1 MCQTA
6 SRMHALLAY
15 HGECP
20 PRRPWH
26 RSGGGVTPGS
36 ARLRAGEHGI
46 VYVHD
51 LKSAHGTWI
60 DGQRIKEHV
69 PTALKLGKELRFG
82 APEGGARFR
91 VKGVP
96 ARKRKAEGGE
106 GDERAKRF
114 AGQTVRCAH
123 VLLKHAGSRRPASD
137 RDPDGKII
145 KARPRRARA
154 AARAAR
160 GPRPGGGG
168 VSAGAAAGGRR
179 RRAARARRRINCAG
193 TGRTSSVGRRAP
205 PRPGAARAR
214 CVTRGRADRLS
225 FGTWRSGSPSAAP
238 TRREATSGISRLERW
253 SRPSP
258 RPPSTSRRAPAPA
271 PAPRPRP
278 PRARARPAPRRPV
291 RGAGGELRGAGRRW
305 PLPPPRT
312 NWTRRVPHPVL
323 IGHAASA
330 QVGEVS
336 GPVSTPSGVHIIKR
350 LE

>member
-145 KARPRRARA
+145 KARPRRG
-154 AARAAR
+154 AR
-160 GPRPGGGG
+160 GPRP
-168 VSAGAAAGGRR
+168 A
-179 RRAARARRRINCAG
+179 ARRR
-193 TGRTSSVGRRAP
+193 GRERGRGRWGAAQARSKSQAEDQLRGYRADVERGEARPAP
-205 PRPGAARAR
+205 PRCRAGALRDPRAGAG
-214 CVTRGRADRLS
+214 GRADR
-225 FGTWRSGSPSAAP
+225 
-238 TRREATSGISRLERW
+238 
-253 SRPSP
+253 
-258 RPPSTSRRAPAPA
+258 
-271 PAPRPRP
+271 
-278 PRARARPAPRRPV
+278 
-291 RGAGGELRGAGRRW
+291 
-305 PLPPPRT
+305 
-312 NWTRRVPHPVL
+312 
-323 IGHAASA
+323 
-330 QVGEVS
+330 
-336 GPVSTPSGVHIIKR
+336 
-350 LE
+350 